1 MEAFTKSL
9 RLAER
14 SLFFRGQLGMF
25 GTFWYC
31 ERLWAASCYFFE
43 ELGEDIRE
51 GKITYPVTLARGSG
65 QSSWPMLK
73 MTCPEEFYK
82 RMESCLSVG
91 RGDEQVGKGEAKI
104 RVEDAATENP

>member
-1 MEAFTKSL
+1 
-9 RLAER
+9 
-14 SLFFRGQLGMF
+14 MF
-25 GTFWYC
+25 ASGSIYQVITPSGKIIVFQGPVRDVWYC
-31 ERLWAASCYFFE
+31 ERLWTASCYFFE